1 MVRNAEM
8 QSSYL
13 SVPFSNHG
21 EEVQLDPTA
30 AAAAAVAVAAT
41 AAAVGGGGCD
51 IAGVD
56 SHDMVHYHQ
65 SVSCVRC

>member
-1 MVRNAEM
+1 M
-8 QSSYL
+8 QLSYL

-30 AAAAAVAVAAT
+30 AAAAAVAAAAVA

-56 SHDMVHYHQ
+56 SHDMVHCHQ
-65 SVSCVRC
+65 SVSCVRR